1 MQVSLY
7 EFLFC
12 TDILTTPL
20 CCHDLK
26 ENVFAMK
33 PEYEYTWAKNRQP
46 TPKKQKDQSNH
57 LSV

>member
-46 TPKKQKDQSNH
+46 TPKQKE
-57 LSV
+57 